1 MKKLR
6 DLKVGDPIYIFLPS
20 TKTTEAKIT
29 NIISAIDDHF
39 TIHWELL
46 DYGVLEFSVINP
58 SKNEYV
64 HIEVCDNLCR
74 KLDVDTYFLVS
85 DKRLLEHL
93 KYVKDYEDFERT
105 ENW

>member
-6 DLKVGDPIYIFLPS
+6 DLKIRDPIYIFLPS
-20 TKTTEAKIT
+20 TKTEEAKIT
-29 NIISAIDDHF
+29 DIESAKEDHF
-39 TIHWELL
+39 SIHWELL
-46 DYGVLEFSVINP
+46 DYGALECSVINP

-64 HIEVCDNLCR
+64 HIEVLDNLCR